1 MSMPYEGLATA
12 GSNCLSKSMTI
23 IGKCHPTSTHSRRFC
38 SSSGSFVGPVFVSRT
53 TNYPLTAGMKYID
66 VQLLTGQHLYVAVD
80 VRCKVGDIFE
90 CVCSHIGAQD
100 ALLFGLCIR
109 IENEYR
115 FLEPTQKLA
124 KCTPKNWAKS
134 GGLGTDMHGQP
145 SVILY
150 LRVYTYIDMVRLI
163 RCPVS
168 LAHYYMQLR
177 ENVRSQW
184 QELLVRE
191 ERCYE
196 VAALALQADFGDYGD
211 SLTENSAYFCPE
223 LYFPAWV
230 VNSRGQDFLRRHTPV
245 IHQDLVG
252 MDAHEARYRFCED
265 VSSGCCA
272 VNAHIYRLMRNKGDA
287 GESVLLAVA
296 PAGIQLFE
304 NHLDNLRFPVASF
317 PWAQIGK
324 LSFDRR
330 KFLLVSIDGQKLTF
344 FTSNDQKARYLLH
357 FCRMFHQN
365 LMRLHEEGRK
375 NAGQYCGD
383 VIATLDSTT
392 IVATGSNDKVNG
404 NCCDKNLAIQANNSV
419 GQRVSLVSDA
429 SSNTTSGIVSD
440 KQRAHDDS
448 ENDNEGD
455 LELESA
461 GDNNRHPLVHSDS
474 ARSDVSY
481 ASKGASADSKEN
493 ADSPTPEG
501 GRSGLFDGANTLE
514 SDMGDVGKPNTFRA
528 VRFCQHYPI
537 LPSALTTLEQKLR
550 NCQLTQASPREPVVQ
565 ANTCSS
571 SDVKLRSML
580 NNAEGP
586 VSPFYQHRLALNL
599 KATAAATSLSSVE
612 PMISKIGL
620 LYTLP
625 SSTAVP
631 SVSFAESQSASLL
644 NLQSTVSTPSSS
656 SLFSSQPQPLPNY
669 DEAVM
674 RQHGKRWT
682 TITCIDPSV
691 LSQMSDSLEGQLH
704 QAQSEPGLG
713 VGHVGMLAQQPP
725 VYQNHESVIQ
735 NRSSSSSSY
744 ITNGSP
750 STEQGCS
757 YAPAGYS
764 LYGSS
769 YMNSGCRTAFANS
782 SSIDQ
787 LLHNNTLVSRTHS
800 LQESKYHYRS
810 AAAMLGAIPNRL
822 AVYGNNCSCASNCAT
837 YSLSSSELASSKRIH
852 REGQTVYCDAC
863 HEEHCSV
870 EALDL
875 DRVKSIIQGQAA
887 DLPLIRALCS
897 DHTIQSSTKYCSV
910 SELYHQEK
918 KCCLKMANKMPAT
931 RTTSAVTFAHGCS
944 TIPGCCDSINS
955 TVLSSRTGRPL
966 SWHESFV
973 QRQIELSNGSDM
985 PIRSKVLSRA
995 EAQFPGSATVPVPS
1009 SSSSSD
1015 LFYELLTPPPPP
1027 PYSTSCHFSST
1038 PLTSSCSGANPAAQV
1053 VMQNA
1058 VR

>member
-1 MSMPYEGLATA
+1 MPYEGLAT
-12 GSNCLSKSMTI
+12 SVYKSMTV
-23 IGKCHPTSTHSRRFC
+23 IGKCHPTSTNSRRFC

-80 VRCKVGDIFE
+80 VRCKAGDIFD

-109 IENEYR
+109 VENEYR

-150 LRVYTYIDMVRLI
+150 LRVYTYINAVRLI

-168 LAHYYMQLR
+168 LVHYYMQLR

-196 VAALALQADFGDYGD
+196 VAALGLQADFGDYCD

-230 VNSRGQDFLRRHTPV
+230 VSSRGQHFLERHTPV
-245 IHQDLVG
+245 IHRDLVG

-272 VNAHIYRLMRNKGDA
+272 VNCHLYRLMRSKGDP
-287 GESVLLAVA
+287 GESVLLAIA
-296 PAGIQLFE
+296 PTGLQLFE
-304 NHLDNLRFPVASF
+304 NHSDNLRFPVATF
-317 PWAQIGK
+317 PWARIAK

-330 KFLLVSIDGQKLTF
+330 KFLLVSVDGQKLTF

-365 LMRLHEEGRK
+365 LMRLHDEGRK
-375 NAGQYCGD
+375 DANAYCSD
-383 VIATLDSTT
+383 AIIAATVDSAN
-392 IVATGSNDKVNG
+392 VATSNNDKVNG
-404 NCCDKNLAIQANNSV
+404 NCCDKNLAIQANSV

-455 LELESA
+455 LELETS
-461 GDNNRHPLVHSDS
+461 GDNGRPPLVHSDS

-481 ASKGASADSKEN
+481 ASKGASTDSKED
-493 ADSPTPEG
+493 ADSPTAESGRG
-501 GRSGLFDGANTLE
+501 GFVHCTNCLE
-514 SDMGDVGKPNTFRA
+514 SDLPNVGKPSTYRA
-528 VRFCQHYPI
+528 VRFCQDYPI

-550 NCQLTQASPREPVVQ
+550 NCHLTKTSPREPAGQ
-565 ANTCSS
+565 AKMP
-571 SDVKLRSML
+571 SDMKLRSVLSATEAAM
-580 NNAEGP
+580 P
-586 VSPFYQHRLALNL
+586 PFYQYRQALNM
-599 KATAAATSLSSVE
+599 KGTTAASLKK
-612 PMISKIGL
+612 MICKNEL
-620 LYTLP
+620 LYTLSG
-625 SSTAVP
+625 SSTAGP
-631 SVSFAESQSASLL
+631 SVSFAEGQSASLL
-644 NLQSTVSTPSSS
+644 NLQSAASTHNGS
-656 SLFSSQPQPLPNY
+656 SLFGASQAQPLPDY
-669 DEAVM
+669 EEAVM

-682 TITCIDPSV
+682 TITCIEPSV
-691 LSQMSDSLEGQLH
+691 LSRMSGSLKGQLH

-713 VGHVGMLAQQPP
+713 AGGHCNVLVQRPP
-725 VYQNHESVIQ
+725 VYQKRESVAQ
-735 NRSSSSSSY
+735 NGCSTSSTSY
-744 ITNGSP
+744 LTNGSP
-750 STEQGCS
+750 PTEQCTS
-757 YAPAGYS
+757 YAPAS
-764 LYGSS
+764 YGLCNTNFG
-769 YMNSGCRTAFANS
+769 NSATFANS

-787 LLHNNTLVSRTHS
+787 LLHNSATNNSTLVSRTQS

-810 AAAMLGAIPNRL
+810 AAAMLGAIPDRF
-822 AVYGNNCSCASNCAT
+822 AVYGNNCGCASSCGT
-837 YSLSSSELASSKRIH
+837 YSLSSSELTSSKRPY
-852 REGQTVYCDAC
+852 REGQTVYCDSC

-870 EALDL
+870 EALDFN
-875 DRVKSIIQGQAA
+875 RVKSIIQGQAA

-897 DHTIQSSTKYCSV
+897 DHTIRS
-910 SELYHQEK
+910 
-918 KCCLKMANKMPAT
+918 
-931 RTTSAVTFAHGCS
+931 SAV
-944 TIPGCCDSINS
+944 
-955 TVLSSRTGRPL
+955 
-966 SWHESFV
+966 
-973 QRQIELSNGSDM
+973 
-985 PIRSKVLSRA
+985 
-995 EAQFPGSATVPVPS
+995 
-1009 SSSSSD
+1009 
-1015 LFYELLTPPPPP
+1015 
-1027 PYSTSCHFSST
+1027 YS
-1038 PLTSSCSGANPAAQV
+1038 L
-1053 VMQNA
+1053 
-1058 VR
+1058 